1 MSFKKI
7 LSMLLLTL
15 ALVLTA
21 LLAVSCG
28 GGDDGEGGEPCTK
41 HVDANGDSKC
51 DVCEEDYTCPG
62 HRDANSDGKCD
73 VCTAAY
79 TCPVHLD
86 INEDGKCDNC
96 LAPYTQP
103 KATYT
108 AVIVDEDGNAVSGV
122 TVTVRDL
129 EGDEVD
135 SFVTDSEG
143 EGSLE
148 LSVGEYRVY
157 FEGLA
162 EMCTIAEDGHLMEIT
177 ENSSVEYTV
186 IDLTPDGSED
196 KPFYISEEE
205 MTFDFAAGETL
216 HFQMRGESRTL
227 SIEGESFKVSYD
239 GEDYLPESGALS
251 VLLEGPESIYQVTAF
266 TVTNTAATAV
276 ELDFVF
282 TSLPGTQGNPYVA
295 ELGTLKTATVAKE
308 GTVFYTVEITEAGYI
323 VVTTE
328 DDDAVITI
336 QNRTKST
343 VTEYNPGAVTLYLA
357 VAVGDDVLINVSS
370 SADDVAEI
378 SFTATFSET
387 APQ

>member
-15 ALVLTA
+15 ALTVTA

-28 GGDDGEGGEPCTK
+28 SDGGDGGGEPCTK
-41 HVDANGDSKC
+41 HVDTNGDSKC
-51 DVCEEDYTCPG
+51 DECEEDYTCPG

-73 VCTAAY
+73 ECKAAY

-96 LAPYTQP
+96 LAPYTLP
-103 KATYT
+103 TVTYT
-108 AVIVDEDGNAVSGV
+108 AVILDEGGNAVSGV

-129 EGDEVD
+129 EGEEID
-135 SFVTDSEG
+135 SFVTNSEG

-157 FEGLA
+157 FEGLDD
-162 EMCTIAEDGHLMEIT
+162 MCTIAEDGHLIEISQT
-177 ENSSVEYTV
+177 ASFEYTV
-186 IDLTPDGSED
+186 IDFTPDGSED
-196 KPFYISEEE
+196 KPFYINEEE
-205 MTFDFAAGETL
+205 MTFAFEAGETL
-216 HFQMRGESRTL
+216 YFQMRGETRTL
-227 SIEGESFKVSYD
+227 SIEGVDFKVGYD

-251 VLLEGPESIYQVTAF
+251 LLLEGPESIYQVTPF
-266 TVTNTAATAV
+266 TVTNTSDTAV
-276 ELDFVF
+276 ELEFVF

-295 ELGTLKTATVAKE
+295 ELGTPKTATVEKE

-336 QNRTKST
+336 QNRTNST
-343 VTEYNPGAVTLYLA
+343 VTSYNPGAVTVYLA
-357 VAVGDDVLINVSS
+357 VAVGDEVLINVSS
-370 SADDVAEI
+370 SADEVAEI
-378 SFTATFSET
+378 SFVATFSET
-387 APQ
+387 EPE